1 MFALDN
7 KKPMFTALP
16 AKFYLFVATWSALHP
31 LGTSCLFDHGL
42 TLDSK
47 QTIQVLIALQITWV
61 WLEHEKIECKDLQ
74 SNKNGKTKTPSKNTS
89 TGDNAKLD
97 GWIWMAAPPVGMNA
111 ASTSGS
117 TSE

>member
-47 QTIQVLIALQITWV
+47 QTIHVLIALQITWV

-89 TGDNAKLD
+89 TGDNVKLD
-97 GWIWMAAPPVGMNA
+97 G
-111 ASTSGS
+111 
-117 TSE
+117 